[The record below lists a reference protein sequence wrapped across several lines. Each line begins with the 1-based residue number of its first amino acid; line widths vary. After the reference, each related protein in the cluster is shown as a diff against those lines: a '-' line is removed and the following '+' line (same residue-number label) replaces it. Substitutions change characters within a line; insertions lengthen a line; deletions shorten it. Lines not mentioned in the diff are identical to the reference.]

1 MENSH
6 IGPSNFVP
14 KNIEQEEI
22 NNENM
27 EHNER
32 GPVNYNPNDINAV
45 LGVMNNKLDNIQN
58 QLKSVNE
65 KLDSHNQRLSALEN
79 FRYLLMG
86 AVAVISA
93 LTTYIISKF
102 KGLN

>member
-1 MENSH
+1 ME
-6 IGPSNFVP
+6 P
-14 KNIEQEEI
+14 
-22 NNENM
+22 
-27 EHNER
+27 
-32 GPVNYNPNDINAV
+32 GPVNYNPNDRNAV
-45 LGVMNNKLDNIQN
+45 LGGMNTKLDNI
-58 QLKSVNE
+58 E
-65 KLDSHNQRLSALEN
+65 KQVKEINSKIDSHSNRLGTLEN

>member
-1 MENSH
+1 ME
-6 IGPSNFVP
+6 P
-14 KNIEQEEI
+14 
-22 NNENM
+22 
-27 EHNER
+27 

-45 LGVMNNKLDNIQN
+45 LGGMNTKLDNI
-58 QLKSVNE
+58 E
-65 KLDSHNQRLSALEN
+65 KQVKEINSKIDSHSNRLGTLEN

>member
-1 MENSH
+1 MANSDPGH
-6 IGPSNFVP
+6 VT
-14 KNIEQEEI
+14 
-22 NNENM
+22 
-27 EHNER
+27 
-32 GPVNYNPNDINAV
+32 YNPNDINAV
-45 LGVMNNKLDNIQN
+45 LGGMNNKLDNI
-58 QLKSVNE
+58 E
-65 KLDSHNQRLSALEN
+65 KQVSEINVKIDSHSDRLGALEN

>member
-1 MENSH
+1 MET
-6 IGPSNFVP
+6 P
-14 KNIEQEEI
+14 
-22 NNENM
+22 
-27 EHNER
+27 ER

-45 LGVMNNKLDNIQN
+45 LGGMNNKLDNITE
-58 QLKSVNE
+58 QLKELNSKIDAHSE
-65 KLDSHNQRLSALEN
+65 RLSALEN

-86 AVAVISA
+86 AVAVVSA

>member
-1 MENSH
+1 MENS
-6 IGPSNFVP
+6 
-14 KNIEQEEI
+14 
-22 NNENM
+22 
-27 EHNER
+27 ER

-45 LGVMNNKLDNIQN
+45 LGGMNNKLDNISEQVKEIN
-58 QLKSVNE
+58 SKIDAHNE
-65 KLDSHNQRLSALEN
+65 RLSALEN